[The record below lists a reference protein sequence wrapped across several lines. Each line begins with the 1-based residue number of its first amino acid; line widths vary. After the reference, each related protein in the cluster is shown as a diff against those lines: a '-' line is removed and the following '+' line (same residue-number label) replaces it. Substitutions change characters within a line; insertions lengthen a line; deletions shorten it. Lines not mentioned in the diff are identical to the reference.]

1 VKGETLK
8 GHLDTLLL
16 AAVAECPSHGYRLI
30 EHLRS
35 RSDGA
40 FNLAEGTMYPALH
53 RLERAGLLRSSW
65 TDGQGRR
72 RRREYELTRDGTDAL
87 DERRREWERFSAGMA
102 VVLAG
107 AEQGAMPSTERPTV
121 TATAPSAGVL
131 VASGGSG
138 SR

>member
-1 VKGETLK
+1 MKGETLK

-16 AAVAECPSHGYRLI
+16 AAVAECPSHGYKLI

-35 RSDGA
+35 RSDGT

-65 TDGQGRR
+65 TSGQGRR
-72 RRREYELTRDGTDAL
+72 RRREYELTRSGTDAL
-87 DERRREWERFSAGMA
+87 DERKREWERFSAGMA

-107 AEQGAMPSTERPTV
+107 AGKDRAISAEAAPPEER
-121 TATAPSAGVL
+121 SGVL
-131 VASGGSG
+131 AATGATGSA
-138 SR
+138 